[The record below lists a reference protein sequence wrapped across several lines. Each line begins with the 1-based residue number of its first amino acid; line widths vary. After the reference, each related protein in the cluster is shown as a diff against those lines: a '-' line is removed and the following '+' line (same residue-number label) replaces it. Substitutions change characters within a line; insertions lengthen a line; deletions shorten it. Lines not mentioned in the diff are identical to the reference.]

1 MTTTKSATAAFLAR
15 AIEESGKTQREI
27 ARDAGFG
34 RANVISMMKKGDTKV
49 PVERIPALARACG
62 VDPARFLEIAMEEY
76 HSQMWQALRGH
87 LGEVLSP
94 AEQELLALFRFADL
108 RGEIVLDDK
117 AEVLLAAVFEMLVER
132 ARSAGGAGQGT

>member
-1 MTTTKSATAAFLAR
+1 MDPTK
-15 AIEESGKTQREI
+15 
-27 ARDAGFG
+27 
-34 RANVISMMKKGDTKV
+34 
-49 PVERIPALARACG
+49 
-62 VDPARFLEIAMEEY
+62 FLEIAMEEY
-76 HSQMWQALRGH
+76 HSEMWQALRGH

-94 AEQELLALFRFADL
+94 AERELLALFRFADL